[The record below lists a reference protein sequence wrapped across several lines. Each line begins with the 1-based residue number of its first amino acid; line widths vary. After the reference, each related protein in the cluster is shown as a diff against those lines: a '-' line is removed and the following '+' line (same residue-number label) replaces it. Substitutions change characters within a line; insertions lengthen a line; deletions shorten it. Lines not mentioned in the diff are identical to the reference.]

1 MDGRP
6 CAAVDVPE
14 GPARLAEA
22 AERARFGGIGLTRRE
37 ALRELRDGFA
47 YTDEMLATLNEPFG
61 RDGYSRLMIALSGL
75 GEHDDDGPASR
86 GLEVRALIAAGA
98 DVTATSSKG
107 RTALHFAA
115 SNGRP
120 DAVRMLLA
128 AGARPNA
135 PAADGPLGV
144 TPLSWAA
151 HCVADERA
159 RQRPKPP
166 GSAEAA
172 RRPARAAAA
181 LWDRDHLQRRATRET
196 QRCLEA
202 VRELLRAGADPNA
215 GWARSMRG
223 TPLRVAIA
231 REQHEIADLLRA
243 HGGVVEVGPDSAGTL
258 I

>member
-1 MDGRP
+1 MD
-6 CAAVDVPE
+6 AAAPD
-14 GPARLAEA
+14 PAGMADA

-37 ALRELRDGFA
+37 AIRELREGFA

-75 GEHDDDGPASR
+75 GEHDADGPASR

-151 HCVADERA
+151 RCAADERA
-159 RQRPKPP
+159 RQRLKAP
-166 GSAEAA
+166 GASEAA
-172 RRPARAAAA
+172 RGDGRRARRPRSRCGIETTCSGERRARRSGASRPCASSSARAPTRTRGGRGMRAARAARRDRARASTTRSPTSCAPTAA
-181 LWDRDHLQRRATRET
+181 SSRSARTRRR
-196 QRCLEA
+196 R
-202 VRELLRAGADPNA
+202 
-215 GWARSMRG
+215 
-223 TPLRVAIA
+223 
-231 REQHEIADLLRA
+231 
-243 HGGVVEVGPDSAGTL
+243 
-258 I
+258 